1 MEANVEL
8 SILPKPNLNPDN
20 LRYLNGRT
28 SDIYVNLFKIN
39 LKKNLDIFQYPY
51 VIDPE
56 LDNTNMVIRDKLFKI
71 AAKKIKRIYGE
82 FFQSGDMI
90 YATKEIKELNE
101 VTAKIYK
108 RDGPIEYN
116 IKIQPCSNSRSL
128 KNENIENDEFAKQII
143 EILIRE
149 ILSANPNLDLY
160 RNLFVNKNYKKP
172 ISTDRVSIDFYPGFT
187 TSFVYTSK
195 GPFLNVTL
203 KNKILSTDTVL
214 DYLRENNYNQKN
226 NQKKIKDLLIG
237 RSFKV
242 AYAKRNY
249 RIDDISF
256 DKSPRNTKINRDG
269 RSISLIEYY
278 KEAHDITIK
287 VADQPLIV
295 VINEDQAIYF
305 IPELCYLGGLDDKA
319 VKDGKFM
326 RELSNYTK
334 FKPNE
339 RVNKTNQFL
348 DLFNNTE
355 HRIFE
360 KKKDDKV
367 EKIEQPS
374 SKEKAEFYGIEILPA
389 ESNFKAYYMYLPSL
403 KAGGEQKIKINDRIF
418 NVYNKIDMKNWLF
431 VYEEQNYDDADYLF
445 KTLEK
450 ASKDYGLHISEPEW
464 VEIPKKI
471 ECNTNGRITY
481 RNNRLDDWT
490 GNVDKYMNNG
500 NYQFVLFLLD
510 DGKNGK
516 KRYDYIYPEL
526 KKHSLVN
533 QGYISQ
539 VVKTNSLRK
548 KNSMSVCSKILL
560 QLNAK
565 LDGASY
571 RIDFDENIK
580 KRNLMVIGVDSSH
593 FGHNTG
599 VAMVATIDSN
609 FTKFYNSEEV
619 IKEENKTQLEFKVSV
634 FIEKALTEFFK
645 ANKKLPSGI
654 IIYRQGV
661 SLQQK
666 EYLKNEVNA
675 IDQRLK
681 GKADQSILLKEKLQ
695 IPYYYILVNTKT
707 TYKFFEKKQKNFDNP
722 SAGLLVFDGVTNP
735 HFYEFYIQPQEVTG
749 GSATPTC
756 FHVAYGNMNS
766 PEFIPKFTFDLCHT
780 YANWQGPVRIPNVIK
795 AAEKLSKM
803 TSKYTKGSLNKN
815 LIKGQAYL

>member
-8 SILPKPNLNPDN
+8 SMVPKPNLNPDN
-20 LRYLNGRT
+20 LPYLNGKS

-56 LDNTNMVIRDKLFKI
+56 LDNTNMEIRDKLFKI

-101 VTAKIYK
+101 FVAKIYK

-143 EILIRE
+143 EILVRE

-160 RNLFVNKNYKKP
+160 RNLFVNKNYKKQ

-214 DYLRENNYNQKN
+214 EYLRQNNYNQKN
-226 NQKKIKDLLIG
+226 NQKKIKELLIG
-237 RSFKV
+237 RTFKV
-242 AYAKRNY
+242 GYAKRNY
-249 RIDDISF
+249 RINDISF

-269 RSISLIEYY
+269 RSINLIEYY

-295 VINEDQAIYF
+295 VKNEDQEIYF

-326 RELSNYTK
+326 RELANYTK

-348 DLFNNTE
+348 DLFNNNE
-355 HRIFE
+355 HRILE
-360 KKKDDKV
+360 KTKDNKV

-403 KAGGEQKIKINDRIF
+403 KAGGEQKIKINERIF
-418 NVYNKIDMKNWLF
+418 NVYNKIPMKNWLCL
-431 VYEEQNYDDADYLF
+431 YEKHNYNDADILF
-445 KTLEK
+445 KTLVK
-450 ASKDYGLHISEPEW
+450 ASKGYGLNISEPEW
-464 VEIPKKI
+464 VEMPDRS
-471 ECNTNGRITY
+471 NHP
-481 RNNRLDDWT
+481 DDWT
-490 GNVDKYMNNG
+490 GTVEDYMKNN

-510 DGKNGK
+510 RNDF
-516 KRYDYIYPEL
+516 IYPEL
-526 KKHSLVN
+526 KKHSLVTS
-533 QGYISQ
+533 GYISQ

-548 KNSMSVCSKILL
+548 NGMSVCSKILL

-571 RIDFDENIK
+571 RIDFDDSVK

-645 ANKKLPSGI
+645 DNKKLPSGI

-803 TSKYTKGSLNKN
+803 TSKYTKGSLNKD